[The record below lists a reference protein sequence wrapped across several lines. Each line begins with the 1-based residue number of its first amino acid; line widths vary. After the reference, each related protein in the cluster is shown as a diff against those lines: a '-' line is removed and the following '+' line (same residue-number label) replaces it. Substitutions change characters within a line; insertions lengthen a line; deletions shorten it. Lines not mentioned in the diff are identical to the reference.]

1 MANDRQS
8 QNKSGY
14 KIVEK
19 PDVKIQCYL
28 WINVRTEQTPAICC
42 CCCAAILHVLSLSQ
56 SYHSDCKTTASN
68 AMEAG
73 EIHFRP
79 GERRYI
85 MYSTLD
91 NGHVLL
97 DRFVDTVDSV
107 PDEWS
112 WFCWRLSSRERA
124 AASDGP

>member
-1 MANDRQS
+1 VANDRQS

-19 PDVKIQCYL
+19 PDAKIQCYL
-28 WINVRTEQTPAICC
+28 WLNVRTEQTPAICC
-42 CCCAAILHVLSLSQ
+42 CCCAAMLNVLPLSQ

-79 GERRYI
+79 GVQYNVQ
-85 MYSTLD
+85 Y
-91 NGHVLL
+91 
-97 DRFVDTVDSV
+97 TVGGV
-107 PDEWS
+107 AQW
-112 WFCWRLSSRERA
+112 
-124 AASDGP
+124 